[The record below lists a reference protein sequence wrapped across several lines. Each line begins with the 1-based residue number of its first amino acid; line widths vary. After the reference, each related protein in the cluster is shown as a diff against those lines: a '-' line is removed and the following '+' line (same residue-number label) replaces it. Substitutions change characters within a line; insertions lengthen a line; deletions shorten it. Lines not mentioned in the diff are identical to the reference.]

1 MICRLELESSSALRD
16 TILKTMLVN
25 LSGRAGA
32 FSAADLMQEFFN
44 RLLEAIVDKKGV
56 EYGDQFIRDVI
67 SRNLHHFARIKLD
80 LREGIGLS
88 KRSGRHSAPHLNPE
102 IATLLKTYYESE
114 LHRRRPGRVYN
125 DIDKDDFQ
133 RGVSKLLSG
142 KLKKWIH
149 DTTSSRGLLAMD
161 TIRVVNRIEGDAEE
175 SNDVSDDEDS
185 DDDAAGG
192 DEITQSAGYT
202 EVIDGELIMDSFENL
217 TKDVDNWHSYDEQG
231 MFDENIEEY
240 NSDMDIS

>member
-1 MICRLELESSSALRD
+1 MICRLELESSPALRD

-56 EYGDQFIRDVI
+56 EYGDQFIRNVI

-80 LREGIGLS
+80 LREGIGLT

-102 IATLLKTYYESE
+102 ITTLLKTYHESE
-114 LHRRRPGRVYN
+114 LHCRRPGRVYK

-133 RGVSKLLSG
+133 RGVSKLSNG

-149 DTTSSRGLLAMD
+149 DTTSSRGLLNMD
-161 TIRVVNRIEGDAEE
+161 AVRARDPGDGGKPND
-175 SNDVSDDEDS
+175 SNNTEDS
-185 DDDAAGG
+185 DDDIEMESPEGTA
-192 DEITQSAGYT
+192 QSAVYA
-202 EVIDGELIMDSFENL
+202 EVIDGELIIDSLDNL
-217 TKDVDNWHSYDEQG
+217 TQDIGMWHSYDEQDVL
-231 MFDENIEEY
+231 DE
-240 NSDMDIS
+240 DMDIS